1 MRRDIFIIFIL
12 AVLFGAMSC
21 SRKAVD
27 DYPELD
33 SVILSQICL
42 YSHLYDLL

>member
-1 MRRDIFIIFIL
+1 MRRDISIIFIL

-27 DYPELD
+27 DYSELD
-33 SVILSQICL
+33 SVILSSICL
-42 YSHLYDLL
+42 YLH